1 MLACGVVENVDQ
13 IIFGCAISTCVWR
26 CFMEALGRDRAPSCM
41 ADSLGVWLP
50 LRCKDY
56 DLKLFHFSMVA
67 WALWTNRNKMMI
79 EKIFPTSP
87 IDVLYK
93 SDLFFCR
100 SGGYFYVK
108 MIKGSWKSQERG

>member
-1 MLACGVVENVDQ
+1 
-13 IIFGCAISTCVWR
+13 
-26 CFMEALGRDRAPSCM
+26 M

-87 IDVLYK
+87 IEVLYK
-93 SDLFFCR
+93 SDLLFCR

>member
-1 MLACGVVENVDQ
+1 
-13 IIFGCAISTCVWR
+13 
-26 CFMEALGRDRAPSCM
+26 M

-87 IDVLYK
+87 IDKWRILLREDDKGKLEVTRERLK
-93 SDLFFCR
+93 MWVSNFVEFRR
-100 SGGYFYVK
+100 SRPPVDEFV
-108 MIKGSWKSQERG
+108 

>member
-1 MLACGVVENVDQ
+1 
-13 IIFGCAISTCVWR
+13 
-26 CFMEALGRDRAPSCM
+26 M

-93 SDLFFCR
+93 SDLFFLQKWRILLCKADR
-100 SGGYFYVK
+100 GKLEVTR
-108 MIKGSWKSQERG
+108 ERRKTWVSDFVEFRCSRPPIVEFF